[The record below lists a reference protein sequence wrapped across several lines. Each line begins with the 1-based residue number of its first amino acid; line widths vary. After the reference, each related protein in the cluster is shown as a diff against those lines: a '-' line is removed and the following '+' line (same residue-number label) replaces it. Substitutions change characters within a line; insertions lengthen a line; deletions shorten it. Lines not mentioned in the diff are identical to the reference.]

1 VASFGEMLA
10 VVGRW
15 GVGPGAAVR
24 RHDAIGARIPDLG
37 ANPWFNAVVVP
48 YDVPPPGDDGSLP
61 YCVWTVADRVGD
73 RPEDPSI
80 ALPCMGLDLAGHRPA
95 IRSEPMTVDV
105 PALAELGAMNDRAYG
120 EGAVLGPLAARIDDD
135 RVTTAGIRSDG
146 RFVCVAT
153 TLTLGDDLGIHYVA
167 TESTHRRQG
176 LATALLSAVLDRAT
190 SDGLCTATLQASPD
204 GRPVYL
210 QMGFRPVALLRAF
223 VAPPS
228 DRPGATG
235 PAGPSR

>member
-1 VASFGEMLA
+1 MTDVPGDDGWGRATPGGRDIDDDELARRSVASFGEMLA

-105 PALAELGAMNDRAYG
+105 PALA
-120 EGAVLGPLAARIDDD
+120 
-135 RVTTAGIRSDG
+135 
-146 RFVCVAT
+146 
-153 TLTLGDDLGIHYVA
+153 
-167 TESTHRRQG
+167 
-176 LATALLSAVLDRAT
+176 
-190 SDGLCTATLQASPD
+190 
-204 GRPVYL
+204 
-210 QMGFRPVALLRAF
+210 
-223 VAPPS
+223 
-228 DRPGATG
+228 
-235 PAGPSR
+235 